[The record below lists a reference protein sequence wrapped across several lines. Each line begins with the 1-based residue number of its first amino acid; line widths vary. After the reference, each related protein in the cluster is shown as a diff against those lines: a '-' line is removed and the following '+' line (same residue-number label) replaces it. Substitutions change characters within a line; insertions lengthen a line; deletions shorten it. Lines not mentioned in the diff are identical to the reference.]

1 MSLAVYFEYHTSY
14 TWNVYRIGRDDLLG
28 AVVRAG
34 MVDGEPIT
42 DRRVVR
48 PGDRGFLAAMLASG
62 HRALSVPVN
71 AASGISG
78 LISPGDRVDVI
89 LSHTIK
95 EDGAGPN
102 QRKASETMLSDI
114 WVLALDQRTDDVDG
128 ERVVAET
135 ATLEVAP
142 KEAEKLSLAQKLG
155 ALSLSL
161 RPIARAGD
169 PKEPARPTFTTDR
182 EISRVMSATLTR
194 PARAAVLALP
204 LALALA
210 LLTAGPAGA
219 AEIVDTGETSVQL
232 NRDQGVL
239 VRLERPVD
247 SVFVADPEIA
257 DVQVKSPRLVYVF
270 GKQPGETTMFAV
282 DSNDQVVMSERLVVQ
297 HNLASLER
305 ALADL
310 A

>member
-1 MSLAVYFEYHTSY
+1 MF
-14 TWNVYRIGRDDLLG
+14 
-28 AVVRAG
+28 
-34 MVDGEPIT
+34 
-42 DRRVVR
+42 
-48 PGDRGFLAAMLASG
+48 
-62 HRALSVPVN
+62 
-71 AASGISG
+71 
-78 LISPGDRVDVI
+78 
-89 LSHTIK
+89 
-95 EDGAGPN
+95 
-102 QRKASETMLSDI
+102 
-114 WVLALDQRTDDVDG
+114 
-128 ERVVAET
+128 
-135 ATLEVAP
+135 
-142 KEAEKLSLAQKLG
+142 
-155 ALSLSL
+155 
-161 RPIARAGD
+161 
-169 PKEPARPTFTTDR
+169 
-182 EISRVMSATLTR
+182 ATLTR

-270 GKQPGETTMFAV
+270 VKQPGETTMFAV

>member
-71 AASGISG
+71 AANGISG

-114 WVLALDQRTDDVDG
+114 RVLALDQRTDDVDG
-128 ERVVAET
+128 ERVVAKT
-135 ATLEVAP
+135 ATLEVDP

-182 EISRVMSATLTR
+182 EISRVMSAPRNKRDPTVVVR
-194 PARAAVLALP
+194 
-204 LALALA
+204 
-210 LLTAGPAGA
+210 GS
-219 AEIVDTGETSVQL
+219 EMTGVEF
-232 NRDQGVL
+232 
-239 VRLERPVD
+239 E
-247 SVFVADPEIA
+247 E
-257 DVQVKSPRLVYVF
+257 
-270 GKQPGETTMFAV
+270 
-282 DSNDQVVMSERLVVQ
+282 
-297 HNLASLER
+297 
-305 ALADL
+305 
-310 A
+310 